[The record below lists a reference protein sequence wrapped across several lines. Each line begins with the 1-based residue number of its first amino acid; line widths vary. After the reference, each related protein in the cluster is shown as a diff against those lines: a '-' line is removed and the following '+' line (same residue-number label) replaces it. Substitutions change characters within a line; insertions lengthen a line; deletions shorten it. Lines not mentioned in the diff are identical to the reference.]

1 MKCGIW
7 YRNLIP
13 LQMYKT
19 TLLKGM
25 GEKDADISSFVDECS
40 P

>member
-1 MKCGIW
+1 MKYGVW
-7 YRNLIP
+7 YRNLIV
-13 LQMYKT
+13 LQMHKT

-25 GEKDADISSFVDECS
+25 GEKDAGISGFGDECS